1 MSGIV
6 GSQIPDALKII
17 RFYRLP
23 RIRGSRPQTSTT
35 INLRSSPMSISSVTL
50 NAIQK
55 AGAAAFAADEKLKKE
70 VQGYAERVNEA
81 IVKNPYNLGN
91 DALIESWKVLA
102 RLSQTM
108 MGIEEELKNIH
119 SIAAELTEDDQPSV
133 REIPALAAPV
143 SKKSK
148 AKKIDAAVTT
158 VKVKAKKAASAKPV
172 TAVAAVAPAVDAA
185 KIPAKRGVAKK
196 AAVLPATAPAK
207 AAPVKA
213 VTKVT
218 ATPSKATPKAI
229 AKVIVKAKSK
239 KTKAAG
245 TPVQA
250 QELQGNSA
258 KLMAHLQAVLNTAD
272 FSDINQSAVAKL
284 AGIPIGSI
292 GATIGRLVKAGRI
305 VSGTNGS
312 LKLTTT
318 PAATPSADQA
328 GSQQDAPVSAESAA
342 QA

>member
-1 MSGIV
+1 
-6 GSQIPDALKII
+6 
-17 RFYRLP
+17 
-23 RIRGSRPQTSTT
+23 
-35 INLRSSPMSISSVTL
+35 MSISSITL

-70 VQGYAERVNEA
+70 VQGYAERVNVA
-81 IVKNPYNLGN
+81 MVKNPYNLGN
-91 DALIESWKVLA
+91 DSLIESWKVLA
-102 RLSQTM
+102 CLSKTM
-108 MGIEEELKNIH
+108 MDIEEELKNIH
-119 SIAAELTEDDQPSV
+119 RIACELTEDDQPSV
-133 REIPALAAPV
+133 RETPALAAPV

-148 AKKIDAAVTT
+148 TKKIDAAVTT
-158 VKVKAKKAASAKPV
+158 VKVKAKKAAPAKPV
-172 TAVAAVAPAVDAA
+172 TAVAPAVDVA

-196 AAVLPATAPAK
+196 AAVLPATTPVK
-207 AAPVKA
+207 AAPVKIA
-213 VTKVT
+213 PVKVAKKVT
-218 ATPSKATPKAI
+218 ATTSKATTKAI

-250 QELQGNSA
+250 QELQGNSV
-258 KLMAHLQAVLNTAD
+258 KLMAHLQGVLNSAD
-272 FSDINQSAVAKL
+272 FTDINQSAVAKV
-284 AGIPIGSI
+284 AGIPTGSM

-318 PAATPSADQA
+318 PAATPSTVQA
-328 GSQQDAPVSAESAA
+328 GSQQDAPAPAESAESAA

>member
-1 MSGIV
+1 
-6 GSQIPDALKII
+6 
-17 RFYRLP
+17 
-23 RIRGSRPQTSTT
+23 
-35 INLRSSPMSISSVTL
+35 MSISSITL

-70 VQGYAERVNEA
+70 VQGYAERVNVA
-81 IVKNPYNLGN
+81 MVKNPYNLGN
-91 DALIESWKVLA
+91 DSLIEGWKVLA
-102 RLSQTM
+102 RLSKTM

-119 SIAAELTEDDQPSV
+119 RIACELTEDDQPSV
-133 REIPALAAPV
+133 RETPALAAPV

-148 AKKIDAAVTT
+148 TKKIDAAVTT
-158 VKVKAKKAASAKPV
+158 VKVKAKKAAPAKPV
-172 TAVAAVAPAVDAA
+172 TAVAPAVDVA

-196 AAVLPATAPAK
+196 AAVLPATT
-207 AAPVKA
+207 PVKVA
-213 VTKVT
+213 KKVT
-218 ATPSKATPKAI
+218 ATTSKATPKAI

-250 QELQGNSA
+250 QELQGNSV
-258 KLMAHLQAVLNTAD
+258 KLMAHLQGVLNSAD
-272 FSDINQSAVAKL
+272 FTDINQSAVAKV
-284 AGIPIGSI
+284 AGIPIGSM

-318 PAATPSADQA
+318 PAATPSTVQA
-328 GSQQDAPVSAESAA
+328 GSQQDAPVPAESPA
-342 QA
+342 QV